1 MAIPEG
7 LPLAVLISL
16 QFSISEL
23 QNVHNA
29 LIRKPDA
36 TEVMGG
42 CTEICSDKTGTLTAN
57 KMTTM
62 AIWVEGKVHDEYEA
76 RNAGLGNNHKLVGGL
91 GSFKDIA
98 HDVFIN
104 SDKTRYIEKLEGPKE
119 NQVMVA
125 RLKGNPTEVGLL
137 NYLKDCGFDISN
149 ENADVIKNNTRIFVT
164 PFNSEKKFA
173 TVGYRR
179 EDGSVRICV
188 KGAPDFVGKRC
199 TKLL

>member
-23 QNVHNA
+23 QTVHNA

-62 AIWVEGKVHDEYEA
+62 AIWIEGEVHDEYEA
-76 RNAGLGNNHKLVGGL
+76 RNKGLGNNHKTVGAL
-91 GSFKDIA
+91 DSFKDIA

-104 SDKTRYIEKLEGPKE
+104 SHKTRYIEKLEGPE
-119 NQVMVA
+119 GNQVMVA

-137 NYLKDCGFDISN
+137 NYLKDCG
-149 ENADVIKNNTRIFVT
+149 
-164 PFNSEKKFA
+164 
-173 TVGYRR
+173 
-179 EDGSVRICV
+179 
-188 KGAPDFVGKRC
+188 
-199 TKLL
+199 